1 VLDLELLFCVPNDS
15 GKIDREMDIIGAL
28 LIENDMSQVL
38 SILLELVKLIIK
50 THLQLSIIG
59 DLLRNLRVHKVRK
72 NSLNLVGTLIL
83 RSEACM
89 TF

>member
-59 DLLRNLRVHKVRK
+59 NLLRNLRVHKVRK